1 MDFLSLGVVV
11 KVFGLKG
18 EVKVLSSSD
27 FRALRYKRGK
37 ALFLSNEKT
46 GERNPVH
53 VKSYHAAGNID
64 FVGFTEYAD
73 ATQVEKLIGYLVQI
87 EKDSKPLGKNTYY
100 HSDLESCDVVDEQGT
115 VLGHVK
121 KVEEYSAQKS
131 LRVSRQDKPDILI
144 PFVPAFIKKVDMEKK
159 QIVIIVWEGLL

>member
-1 MDFLSLGVVV
+1 MDFLTLGIIV

-27 FRALRYKRGK
+27 FRTLRYKRGK
-37 ALFLSNEKT
+37 ALFLWNEKT
-46 GERNPVH
+46 GERIPVH

-73 ATQVEKLIGYLVQI
+73 ATEVEKLIGYLVQI